1 MDILEKR
8 KARFEFLNKLYEITN
23 GDSSYMVNMWELG
36 EELGFERSVISNIV
50 DYLTSEYLIEPR
62 ALGGG
67 IAITHSGIIEI
78 EELHNNPNE
87 STEHFPSINI
97 IHIENMNNSAIQQGT
112 INSNQNAIFKFEK
125 INDLQIIIDK
135 IENAKNE
142 LALSKDSYNE
152 LESEIQTLKS
162 QIISPKPKNVIITE
176 SLKTIRNIIE
186 GVIGNAIA
194 PNIINLISGL
204 I

>member
-36 EELGFERSVISNIV
+36 KELGIERNAISSIV
-50 DYLTSEYLIEPR
+50 DYLTSEYLIESR

-67 IAITHSGIIEI
+67 IAITHSGIVEI

-87 STEHFPSINI
+87 STEHFPSINV
-97 IHIENMNNSAIQQGT
+97 IHIDNMNNSAIQQGT
-112 INSNQNAIFKFEK
+112 INSSQNAIFNLNS
-125 INDLQIIIDK
+125 INDLQTIIDN
-135 IENAKNE
+135 IENVKNE
-142 LALSKDSYNE
+142 LALSKDSYSE
-152 LESEIQTLKS
+152 LISEIQTLKS
-162 QIISPKPKNVIITE
+162 QIKSPKPKNVIITE

-186 GVIGNAIA
+186 GVVGNAIA
-194 PNIINLISGL
+194 PNIISLINGL